1 MMLTPGQPRR
11 LQVQSHQTDGFNQGD
26 ELFALGLM
34 MACLVLPECQ

>member
-11 LQVQSHQTDGFNQGD
+11 LQVQPHPTDLANQGN
-26 ELFALGLM
+26 ELFALSLM